1 VDTSDLATAAHVD
14 LMRDEVRAE
23 TPPAARRRRRRKRWD
38 ACIQAMA
45 LALLFFAGE
54 KEMLG

>member
-1 VDTSDLATAAHVD
+1 MDLATAAHVD

-23 TPPAARRRRRRKRWD
+23 TPPAVRRRKTGRRKRWD
-38 ACIQAMA
+38 ACIEAMA

>member
-1 VDTSDLATAAHVD
+1 MDLATAAHVD

-23 TPPAARRRRRRKRWD
+23 TPPAARRRRRKRWD
-38 ACIQAMA
+38 VCIEAMA

-54 KEMLG
+54 KEMPG